1 MRKILFWFEDD
12 WAFGTI
18 HHALC
23 KELYKYGIYAN
34 LLNWSRQLTAE
45 EIKLLV
51 DVYDLFVTKPDTAMI
66 LHLYGIPLEKIA
78 AVSHA
83 QWDYLVRQK
92 EDGIEYYSRLYKF
105 GAVSNILKQ
114 KAAEFGIKIIPEVLT
129 MGIHFDL
136 FYSKPTEKL
145 ISVGYA
151 GAKQVSNFF
160 GQEIKRGKLVEQ
172 IINNNS
178 FLKLIQHKRYIWMA
192 MPAYYNLIDSIVV
205 SSTEEGAGLP
215 SLEAAAAGRLVFS
228 TPVGYFEEHGPKG
241 GGVVLPIE
249 QPAFEESLINSLIY
263 YYNDSEAYRK
273 KCLDIQEYARENY
286 DWSKHIESWVSF
298 LM

>member
-178 FLKLIQHKRYIWMA
+178 FLKLIQHKHYIWMA